1 MVLVPLCPDHL
12 VPPGHPVRTVAAE
25 GDRIFYYCR
34 SCGQRWTY
42 MPERGGTSD
51 DWPKEIFDE
60 AVASGVVSKDG
71 KIL

>member
-1 MVLVPLCPDHL
+1 MGRFYMHCFQCKARMRKFRED
-12 VPPGHPVRTVAAE
+12 AE

-60 AVASGVVSKDG
+60 AVVSGVVSKDG